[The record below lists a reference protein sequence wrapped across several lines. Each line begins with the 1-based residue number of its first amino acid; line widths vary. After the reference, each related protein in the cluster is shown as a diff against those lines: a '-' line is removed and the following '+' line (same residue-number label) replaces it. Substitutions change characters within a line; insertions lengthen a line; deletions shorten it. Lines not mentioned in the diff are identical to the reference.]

1 MPSQPPTELTMTDSA
16 EIADVLRGRRTIHNF
31 LPDVPPIELIE
42 EAIEIARWAPNHHHT
57 EPWHF
62 YLLGPESIAKVVDLN
77 AGLVAEKKGEEAGEA
92 KRKRWS
98 TIPGWLVV
106 TCDRSEDSLR
116 QDEDYAAC
124 CCAVQNLSLA
134 LWTHGVGVKWTT
146 GAVTRHPELFELLG
160 ANPDQERS
168 IGIFW
173 YGYPAGD
180 VPTQKRK
187 AVSEILKRVP

>member
-1 MPSQPPTELTMTDSA
+1 MTDSA
-16 EIADVLRGRRTIHNF
+16 DIADALRGRRTIHKF
-31 LPDVPPIELIE
+31 LPDVPPGELIE

-62 YLLGPESIAKVVDLN
+62 YLLGPESIARVIDLN
-77 AGLVAEKKGEEAGEA
+77 ARLVAEKKGEEAGEA

-98 TIPGWLVV
+98 AVPGWLVV

-124 CCAVQNLSLA
+124 CCAVHNLSLA
-134 LWTHGVGVKWTT
+134 LWTHGIGVKWTT
-146 GAVTRHPELFELLG
+146 GAVTRHPDLFELLG
-160 ANPDQERS
+160 VNPDQERS

-180 VPTQKRK
+180 VPSQKRK
-187 AVSEILKRVP
+187 PVSEILKRVP